1 LRIYLEINEVIEE
14 GEEAEFIR
22 SDVTE
27 MTAPEIDAVKV
38 AMQDIMK
45 EKNYSMVLHTCGHD
59 EDKACT
65 MEAL

>member
-1 LRIYLEINEVIEE
+1 MRKYLEINEVVPEYE
-14 GEEAEFIR
+14 WAEFIR
-22 SDVTE
+22 SDVTD
-27 MTAPEIDAVKV
+27 MTSPEIEAVKV